1 MSKSKE
7 AVAEKA
13 ILDYV
18 KAQNRPYS
26 SNDIFNNLHKEHGKT
41 AVVRALDQLALD
53 GKIKEKTY
61 GKQKIYFANQ
71 DEFPDVAEAELSA
84 MDQEIGDLN
93 AKLQEVT
100 RQLQA
105 RESQLSALS
114 HSLTTE
120 QLVEKIATVS
130 EERDRLKARLEK
142 LTSNTTFVEPEEKD
156 RIYKDNEK
164 FVKEWRKRKRLAN
177 DVIDAI
183 LEGYPKGKKALLEET
198 GVETDEDVRVTMP
211 KWFSFVWKVLLF
223 VWEFI

>member
-1 MSKSKE
+1 MLLGGDWHVRSPQSAMSKSKE

-41 AVVRALDQLALD
+41 AVVRALDQLAQD

-93 AKLQEVT
+93 AKLQDVT

-142 LTSNTTFVEPEEKD
+142 LTSNTNFVEPEVKD
-156 RIYKDNEK
+156 RILKDNEK

-198 GVETDEDVRVTMP
+198 GVETDEDVNVVMP
-211 KWFSFVWKVLLF
+211 K
-223 VWEFI
+223 

>member
-41 AVVRALDQLALD
+41 AVVRALDQLAQD

-93 AKLQEVT
+93 AKLQDVT

-142 LTSNTTFVEPEEKD
+142 LTSNTNFVEPEVKD
-156 RIYKDNEK
+156 RILKDNEK

-198 GVETDEDVRVTMP
+198 GVETDEDVNVVMP
-211 KWFSFVWKVLLF
+211 K
-223 VWEFI
+223 

>member
-1 MSKSKE
+1 MLLRRWLPLSRQSAMSKSKE
-7 AVAEKA
+7 AAAEKA

-41 AVVRALDQLALD
+41 AVVRALDQLAQD

-93 AKLQEVT
+93 AKLQEIT
-100 RQLQA
+100 RQLQG
-105 RESQLSALS
+105 RQSQLSALS
-114 HSLTTE
+114 NTLTKE
-120 QLVEKIATVS
+120 QLVEKIETVS

-142 LTSNTTFVEPEEKD
+142 LTSNTNFVEPEVKD

-177 DVIDAI
+177 DMIDTI

-198 GVETDEDVRVTMP
+198 GVDTDEDACVTMP
-211 KWFSFVWKVLLF
+211 K
-223 VWEFI
+223 

>member
-7 AVAEKA
+7 AAVEKA

-18 KAQNRPYS
+18 KSQNRPYS

-41 AVVRALDQLALD
+41 AVVRALEQLAQD
-53 GKIKEKTY
+53 DKIKEKTY

-84 MDQEIGDLN
+84 MDQEISDLN
-93 AKLQEVT
+93 VRHQELT
-100 RQLQA
+100 RQLQS

-114 HSLTTE
+114 QSLTTAE
-120 QLVEKIATVS
+120 LTEKIASTS
-130 EERDRLKARLEK
+130 AERDRLKARLDK
-142 LTSNTTFVEPEEKD
+142 LTSNTNFVEPEVKD
-156 RIYKDNEK
+156 RILKDNMK

-177 DVIDAI
+177 DMIDAI

-198 GVETDEDVRVTMP
+198 GVETDEEVGVTVP
-211 KWFSFVWKVLLF
+211 K
-223 VWEFI
+223 

>member
-7 AVAEKA
+7 AAVEKA

-41 AVVRALDQLALD
+41 AVVRALEQLAQD
-53 GKIKEKTY
+53 DKIKEKTY

-84 MDQEIGDLN
+84 MDQEISDLN
-93 AKLQEVT
+93 AKHQELT
-100 RQLQA
+100 RQLQS

-114 HSLTTE
+114 QSLTTE
-120 QLVEKIATVS
+120 QLNEKIVS
-130 EERDRLKARLEK
+130 TLAEQDRLKARLDK
-142 LTSNTTFVEPEEKD
+142 LTSNTNFVEPEVKD
-156 RIYKDNEK
+156 RILKDNEK

-177 DVIDAI
+177 DMIDAI
-183 LEGYPKGKKALLEET
+183 LEGYPKGKKALIEET
-198 GVETDEDVRVTMP
+198 GVETDEDVNVSMP
-211 KWFSFVWKVLLF
+211 K
-223 VWEFI
+223 

>member
-53 GKIKEKTY
+53 GKIKDKTY

-142 LTSNTTFVEPEEKD
+142 LTANTTFVEPEEKD

-198 GVETDEDVRVTMP
+198 GVETDEDVHVTMP
-211 KWFSFVWKVLLF
+211 K
-223 VWEFI
+223 

>member
-211 KWFSFVWKVLLF
+211 K
-223 VWEFI
+223 

>member
-41 AVVRALDQLALD
+41 AVVRALEQLAQD

-61 GKQKIYFANQ
+61 GKQKVYFANQ

-93 AKLQEVT
+93 AKLQDVT

-142 LTSNTTFVEPEEKD
+142 LTSNTNFVEPEVKD
-156 RIYKDNEK
+156 RILKDNEK

-198 GVETDEDVRVTMP
+198 GVETDEDVNVTMP
-211 KWFSFVWKVLLF
+211 K
-223 VWEFI
+223 

>member
-1 MSKSKE
+1 MLLGGGWHVRSPQSAMSKSKE

-41 AVVRALDQLALD
+41 AVVRALDQLAQD

-93 AKLQEVT
+93 AKLQDVT

-142 LTSNTTFVEPEEKD
+142 LTSNTNFVEPEVKD
-156 RIYKDNEK
+156 RILKDNEK

-198 GVETDEDVRVTMP
+198 GVETDEDVNVVMP
-211 KWFSFVWKVLLF
+211 K
-223 VWEFI
+223 

>member
-1 MSKSKE
+1 MLLRRWLPLSRQSAMSKSKE
-7 AVAEKA
+7 AAAEKA

-41 AVVRALDQLALD
+41 AVVRALDQLAQD

-93 AKLQEVT
+93 AKLQEIT
-100 RQLQA
+100 RQLQG
-105 RESQLSALS
+105 RQSQLSALS
-114 HSLTTE
+114 NTLTKE
-120 QLVEKIATVS
+120 QLVEKIETVS

-142 LTSNTTFVEPEEKD
+142 LTSNTNFVEPEVKD

-177 DVIDAI
+177 DMIDAI

-198 GVETDEDVRVTMP
+198 GVDTDEDACVTMP
-211 KWFSFVWKVLLF
+211 K
-223 VWEFI
+223 

>member
-7 AVAEKA
+7 AAAEKA

-41 AVVRALDQLALD
+41 AVVRALDQLAQD

-93 AKLQEVT
+93 AKLQEIT
-100 RQLQA
+100 RQLQG
-105 RESQLSALS
+105 RQSQLSALS
-114 HSLTTE
+114 NTLTKE
-120 QLVEKIATVS
+120 QLVEKIETVS

-142 LTSNTTFVEPEEKD
+142 LTSNTNFVEPEVKD

-177 DVIDAI
+177 DMIDAI

-198 GVETDEDVRVTMP
+198 GVDTDEDACVTMP
-211 KWFSFVWKVLLF
+211 K
-223 VWEFI
+223 

>member
-13 ILDYV
+13 ILGYV

-211 KWFSFVWKVLLF
+211 K
-223 VWEFI
+223 

>member
-7 AVAEKA
+7 AAVEKA
-13 ILDYV
+13 ILDYI

-41 AVVRALDQLALD
+41 AVVRALEQLAQD
-53 GKIKEKTY
+53 EKIKEKTY

-84 MDQEIGDLN
+84 MDQEIADLN
-93 AKLQEVT
+93 TKKEELS

-105 RESQLSALS
+105 RESQLNALS

-120 QLVEKIATVS
+120 ELAEKIETTSA
-130 EERDRLKARLEK
+130 ERDRLRARLDK
-142 LTSNTTFVEPEEKD
+142 LTSNTNFVEPQVKD
-156 RIYKDNEK
+156 RILKDNEK
-164 FVKEWRKRKRLAN
+164 FVKEWRKRKRLAT
-177 DVIDAI
+177 DIIDAI

-198 GVETDEDVRVTMP
+198 GVETDEDVNVTMP
-211 KWFSFVWKVLLF
+211 K
-223 VWEFI
+223 

>member
-7 AVAEKA
+7 AAAEKA

-93 AKLQEVT
+93 VKLQEVT

-120 QLVEKIATVS
+120 QLVEKIAAVS

-156 RIYKDNEK
+156 RIYKENEK

-211 KWFSFVWKVLLF
+211 K
-223 VWEFI
+223 

>member
-7 AVAEKA
+7 AVVEKA

-41 AVVRALDQLALD
+41 AVVRALEQLAQD
-53 GKIKEKTY
+53 DKIKEKTY

-84 MDQEIGDLN
+84 MDQEIADLN
-93 AKLQEVT
+93 VKHQELT

-114 HSLTTE
+114 QSLTTE
-120 QLVEKIATVS
+120 ELTEKIASTTA
-130 EERDRLKARLEK
+130 ERDKLKARLDK
-142 LTSNTTFVEPEEKD
+142 LTSNTNYVEPEVKD
-156 RIYKDNEK
+156 RILKDNEK

-177 DVIDAI
+177 DIIDAI

-198 GVETDEDVRVTMP
+198 GVETDEDVNVSMP
-211 KWFSFVWKVLLF
+211 K
-223 VWEFI
+223 